1 MARPYAIIRG
11 NVVANAEWGNKRT
24 CQSCGARFYDLRRTP
39 AECPKCGA
47 KFEPIQILKSRRPK
61 APPAKAP
68 PAKAPPAKAP
78 PAKAPPAKPPPAKA
92 PPAKAPVVDD
102 EGKKEDEAKKIEPGV
117 HNGAADAEEKLAEK
131 AGAGDAND
139 DDDEEEAVIEDASE
153 LGEDEDDV
161 SEVRERAGGAKGPE

>member
-1 MARPYAIIRG
+1 M
-11 NVVANAEWGNKRT
+11 ANAECGSKRT

-47 KFEPIQILKSRRPK
+47 KFEPIQILKSRRRK

-68 PAKAPPAKAP
+68 PAM
-78 PAKAPPAKPPPAKA
+78 
-92 PPAKAPVVDD
+92 APVVDD
-102 EGKKEDEAKKIEPGV
+102 EGKKIEPGV
-117 HNGAADAEEKLAEK
+117 LNGAADAEEKLAEN
-131 AGAGDAND
+131 AGAGDDDVD
-139 DDDEEEAVIEDASE
+139 DDKEEAVIEDASE

>member
-1 MARPYAIIRG
+1 M
-11 NVVANAEWGNKRT
+11 ANAEWGSKRT

-68 PAKAPPAKAP
+68 PAM
-78 PAKAPPAKPPPAKA
+78 
-92 PPAKAPVVDD
+92 APVVDD
-102 EGKKEDEAKKIEPGV
+102 EGKKEDEGKKIEPGV
-117 HNGAADAEEKLAEK
+117 LNGAADAEEKLAGK
-131 AGAGDAND
+131 AGAGDDDVD
-139 DDDEEEAVIEDASE
+139 DDKEEAVIEDASE